1 MKEIY
6 TKPEAEI
13 EEFAVAEILTESE
26 GTTIPDG
33 NENLA
38 PDGD

>member
-13 EEFAVAEILTESE
+13 EEFAVVEILTESE
-26 GTTIPDG
+26 TTVDG
-33 NENLA
+33 NDNADNGWE
-38 PDGD
+38 